1 MGVIWILLS
10 VSVLNHN
17 EIATIKMGVASI
29 YVEGVLGHVGL

>member
-17 EIATIKMGVASI
+17 EIATIKMGASI